1 MSKLEALVCTE
12 CGGHIDRDTMTC
24 RYCGIQYKLDEYM
37 RPIIVERR
45 DARVQTIMAMQEV
58 PFEVIHHLGCEEAS
72 EIAMKEITR
81 KLAKALAPYV
91 EVVAE
96 EDLLRQTK
104 QVYGR
109 IRILR
114 PDYRYD
120 EYERW

>member
-1 MSKLEALVCTE
+1 MAKLQALVCTE

-58 PFEVIHHLGCEEAS
+58 PLEVINHLGCEEAS
-72 EIAMKEITR
+72 KIAMKEITR
-81 KLAKALAPYV
+81 KLAEALVPYV
-91 EVVAE
+91 EVMAE
-96 EDLLRQTK
+96 EDLLRQRK

-109 IRILR
+109 VRVVR
-114 PDYRYD
+114 PDYRFG
-120 EYERW
+120 E